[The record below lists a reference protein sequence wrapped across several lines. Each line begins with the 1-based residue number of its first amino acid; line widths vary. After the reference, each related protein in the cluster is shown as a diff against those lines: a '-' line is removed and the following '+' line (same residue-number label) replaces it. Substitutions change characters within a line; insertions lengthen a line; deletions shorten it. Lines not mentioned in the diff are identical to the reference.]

1 MGRETRGVVAD
12 PIVVALSRV
21 PLFSGLST
29 DDLTTLA
36 LVTSRRSLD
45 VGMVLTTEGEVG
57 EEFYVIERGVVTIT
71 AREQLLRTLGPGDFL
86 GEIAILFNSTRT
98 ATAVATEPGSLLV
111 LPKADFLELLAA
123 NTSIEDK
130 ILTTASER
138 LRRG

>member
-1 MGRETRGVVAD
+1 MGREPHGSMAD
-12 PIVVALSRV
+12 PLVTALGRV
-21 PLFSGLST
+21 PLFSGLSP
-29 DDLTTLA
+29 DDLATLA
-36 LVTSRRSLD
+36 AVTSRRSLD

-57 EEFYVIERGVVTIT
+57 EEFYVIERGVVTVS

-86 GEIAILFNSTRT
+86 GEIAILFDGTRT
-98 ATAVATEPGSLLV
+98 ATAVATEAGSLLV

-130 ILTTASER
+130 ILTTAGER

>member
-1 MGRETRGVVAD
+1 MGRQPYGSVAD
-12 PIVVALSRV
+12 PIVAALGRV
-21 PLFSGLST
+21 PLFAGLSP
-29 DDLTTLA
+29 DDLATLA
-36 LVTSRRSLD
+36 EVTSRRSLD
-45 VGMVLTTEGEVG
+45 VGTVLTTEGEVG
-57 EEFYVIERGVVTIT
+57 EEFYVIERGVVTIS

-86 GEIAILFNSTRT
+86 GEIAILFDGTRT

-138 LRRG
+138 LRHR

>member
-21 PLFSGLST
+21 PLFAGLSA
-29 DDLTTLA
+29 DDLATLA
-36 LVTSRRSLD
+36 TVTSRRSLD

-57 EEFYVIERGVVTIT
+57 DEFYVIERGVVTIT
-71 AREQLLRTLGPGDFL
+71 ARDQLLRTLGPGDFL
-86 GEIAILFNSTRT
+86 GEIAIVFGGTRT

-111 LPKADFLELLAA
+111 LPKPDFLELLAA

-130 ILTTASER
+130 ILSTASER
-138 LRRG
+138 LRHG